1 MKDDYNFKPA
11 SKLTIEELKA
21 ENKRLAAMIK
31 ADREARGVPP
41 EPPADF
47 VSVAM
52 AWTLYERCQPLHQFA
67 IKYAQLC
74 DKANEVL
81 PLSDEQIQWAQS
93 FRPYIELI
101 GKVKDSTGIKV
112 LGVCL
117 AVLISNIEKH
127 AEYDSAFELVRSM
140 FISLDFLKGE
150 YHPPRLDQY
159 AWIWNAGKEEN
170 DKFRREVYE
179 EYERLKD
186 EEYFEVEY
194 KRLCD
199 HFDSIRHLY

>member
-81 PLSDEQIQWAQS
+81 PLSDEQIQWAQT
-93 FRPYIELI
+93 FRPYTELI
-101 GKVKDSTGIKV
+101 TKAERQTGIKV
-112 LGVCL
+112 LGGSL
-117 AVLISNIEKH
+117 GGLISRMEKH
-127 AEYDSAFELVRSM
+127 AECESALDLLRPM
-140 FISLDFLKGE
+140 FICLDFLKGE
-150 YHPPRLDQY
+150 YHPPRLEEY
-159 AWIWNAGKEEN
+159 TWLWNESKEEN
-170 DKFRREVYE
+170 DKFRKEVYA

-186 EEYFEVEY
+186 EEYFQSEY
-194 KRLCD
+194 KRLRE
-199 HFDSIRHLY
+199 HYESIKHLY

>member
-1 MKDDYNFKPA
+1 MKPA
-11 SKLTIEELKA
+11 THATIEEMKA
-21 ENKRLAAMIK
+21 DIKRMAAEIK

-41 EPPADF
+41 EPPEDF

-52 AWTLYERCQPLHQFA
+52 AWTLYEKCQPLHEFA

-93 FRPYIELI
+93 FRPYTELI

-112 LGVCL
+112 LGGCL
-117 AVLISNIEKH
+117 DGLISNIKKH
-127 AEYDSAFELVRSM
+127 AEYESAFELVRSM
-140 FISLDFLKGE
+140 FILLDFLKGD

-159 AWIWNAGKEEN
+159 VWKWNADKEEN
-170 DKFRREVYE
+170 DKYSAEIYA

-199 HFDSIRHLY
+199 RFDSIRHLY